1 MTWVCF
7 SSLPSVF
14 LGQTTKTPHTECRLE
29 AVSLYKGNRHYGSGS
44 RLLWLTLARL
54 TTSGAEVWVWGR
66 GVTAREEHRTGLGTG
81 EHTSRELPKG
91 TRSHTNTA

>member
-1 MTWVCF
+1 MPAG
-7 SSLPSVF
+7 SRLPD
-14 LGQTTKTPHTECRLE
+14 LTTKTPHTEGRLE
-29 AVSLYKGNRHYGSGS
+29 AVSLYKGNQHYGSRS
-44 RLLWLTLARL
+44 MQLRLTLARR
-54 TTSGAEVWVWGR
+54 TTSGAEVWLWGW